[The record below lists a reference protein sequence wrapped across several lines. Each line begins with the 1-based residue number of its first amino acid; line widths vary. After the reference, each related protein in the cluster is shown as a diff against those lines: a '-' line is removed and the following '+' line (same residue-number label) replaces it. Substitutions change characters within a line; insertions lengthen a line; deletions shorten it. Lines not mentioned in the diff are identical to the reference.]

1 MSSVVGVGILHTTA
15 DTLPQSGVRTL
26 PGTGTMSAPQLSKSE
41 NKSTDEDYESDDS
54 DVDRLRTRQ
63 LDPAADTELLEDL
76 WTAALPAFSCG
87 DGDRARL
94 LAAAAS
100 VFVAD
105 TAEDGPLA
113 GLFLTDGPSDRNYEG

>member
-1 MSSVVGVGILHTTA
+1 MTVPGV
-15 DTLPQSGVRTL
+15 
-26 PGTGTMSAPQLSKSE
+26 GTMSAPQLSKSE

-63 LDPAADTELLEDL
+63 LDPAADAELLEDL

-113 GLFLTDGPSDRNYEG
+113 GLFLTDGPSDRNYEGYYNIAMTIQLC